1 MPLSPLHAPTVRAR
15 GLMWGLTG
23 ALLLLPALAVAGK
36 RPPAKGVAE
45 SVYDGDT
52 FTLRDGTKV
61 RVSGINTPELK
72 PYEEFGIEA
81 RDAAREFLDDR
92 ILDLS
97 YGSTAADGYGRAIAW
112 VEVDGK
118 SLQVELIRQ
127 GMGHV
132 FLIPPIESEDVD
144 ALMQAQA
151 EAKAANLGIW
161 TLETYAGALH
171 MTSFHANGP
180 GDDNDNPNGE
190 YIRACNVTQ
199 EPVNIAGYSI
209 TNAAGDRFTLPDLTV
224 PAGHTVILRSGQGE
238 DQTNPRDQLVAHLGS
253 SGAVWHNRQDTA
265 TIWDA
270 DGNKVDER
278 HHKSKSNN
286 P

>member
-1 MPLSPLHAPTVRAR
+1 MGVA
-15 GLMWGLTG
+15 
-23 ALLLLPALAVAGK
+23 LLLPALAVAGK
-36 RPPAKGVAE
+36 RPPAKGVAD

-72 PYEEFGIEA
+72 PYEEFGIES

-92 ILDLS
+92 ILELS

-127 GMGHV
+127 GLGHV
-132 FLIPPIESEDVD
+132 FLIPPIESEDVG
-144 ALMQAQA
+144 ALMEAQA

-161 TLETYAGALH
+161 TLETYAGSLH
-171 MTSFHANGP
+171 MTSFHANGA
-180 GDDNDNPNGE
+180 GDDNENPNGE

-199 EPVNIAGYSI
+199 EPVNIAGFSI
-209 TNAAGDRFTLPDLTV
+209 TNAAGDRYPLPDLTV
-224 PAGHTVILRSGQGE
+224 PAGHTVILRSGPGE
-238 DQTNPRDQLVAHLGS
+238 HQTNPKYQLVAHLGS
-253 SGAVWHNRQDTA
+253 EGAVWHNRSDTA

-270 DGNKVDER
+270 EGNKVDAR
-278 HHKSKSNN
+278 VHKSKSNN